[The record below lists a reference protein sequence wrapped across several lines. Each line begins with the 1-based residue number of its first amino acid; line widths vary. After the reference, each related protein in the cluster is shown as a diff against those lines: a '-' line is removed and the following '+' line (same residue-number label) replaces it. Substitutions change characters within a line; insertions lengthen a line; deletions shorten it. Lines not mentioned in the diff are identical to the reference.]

1 VTLTAKSITKL
12 AGITLIIFNYNLPPD
27 VRFHINNILA
37 LGVIPGPKKPIDADS
52 FLWPLLQELFKLS
65 VGVRAFDILTG
76 KIFALHA
83 FLIIAF
89 GIFLLYLCLCG

>member
-52 FLWPLLQELFKLS
+52 FL
-65 VGVRAFDILTG
+65 
-76 KIFALHA
+76 
-83 FLIIAF
+83 
-89 GIFLLYLCLCG
+89 